1 MKRIAAMSVALV
13 LLCVG
18 AVALN
23 EEDTRSV
30 PNLRATPN
38 PVNLISGGFDVV
50 TIIPDEGYYNP
61 KITYNGRTYDI
72 DQSFEGEIFTV
83 EPNSENSFIIRAKYV
98 TRQAHEQLSIDVE
111 MKPEELWSLKR
122 NTTRSTP
129 LQVIINV
136 FPDTKQKTN

>member
-1 MKRIAAMSVALV
+1 M
-13 LLCVG
+13 
-18 AVALN
+18 
-23 EEDTRSV
+23 
-30 PNLRATPN
+30 
-38 PVNLISGGFDVV
+38 
-50 TIIPDEGYYNP
+50 
-61 KITYNGRTYDI
+61 
-72 DQSFEGEIFTV
+72 